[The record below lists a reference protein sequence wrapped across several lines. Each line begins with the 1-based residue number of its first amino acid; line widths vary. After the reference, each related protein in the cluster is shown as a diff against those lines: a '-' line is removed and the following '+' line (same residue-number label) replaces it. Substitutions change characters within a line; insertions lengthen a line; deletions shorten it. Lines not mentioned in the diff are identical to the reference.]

1 MFKLKEEWD
10 TTFQYNIEREQ
21 DVNNEIFYEENY

>member
-1 MFKLKEEWD
+1 MFKQKEEWD